1 MIVIEIK
8 NLGKKYTII
17 HQHQGHYKYTA
28 LRDVLTDGAKNIFKR
43 TVNSF
48 SKKNS
53 NNPNPKKE
61 EFWAL
66 KNISLDIKQGERVGI
81 IGRNGAGKSTLL
93 KILSRI
99 TEPTEGFARIKGRV
113 SSLLEVGTG
122 FHPELTGRENI
133 FLNGAVLGM
142 KKSEI
147 EKKYDEIVTFA
158 GVEKFLDTPVK
169 RFSSGM
175 KVRLAFAIAAHLEP
189 EILLVDEVLA
199 VGDAEFQKK
208 CLGKMD
214 EVSKEYGR
222 TVLFVSHSMPMIF
235 SLCNRCILLN
245 DGKIQATGNPGEVIA
260 AYQYSGQ
267 NTPGFID
274 YTNESKKPGDNLG
287 ILLSGWIEDKYGE
300 RSLNILI
307 NQPFRICMRYRVL
320 KDVSKMP
327 YPNFHLFDSQG
338 QYVFVVSPS
347 DINDNGPFKKGEYLA
362 ECEVPANFLN
372 DGLFSVGLA
381 LTFVHSGSHVSFYE
395 KHALTFNIT
404 DPIEGVPTRDSG
416 YRGRIPGVV
425 RPKLK
430 WIIRG
435 V

>member
-1 MIVIEIK
+1 MNVIEVK
-8 NLGKKYTII
+8 NLGKKYII
-17 HQHQGHYKYTA
+17 THENQGGHKYTA
-28 LRDVLTDGAKNIFKR
+28 LRDVLTDGAKNLWKR
-43 TVNSF
+43 AVGSLYKKSGDNS
-48 SKKNS
+48 
-53 NNPNPKKE
+53 NPKKE

-66 KNISLDIKQGERVGI
+66 KNISFNIKQGERIGI
-81 IGRNGAGKSTLL
+81 IGRNGAGKTTLL

-133 FLNGAVLGM
+133 YLNGAVLGM
-142 KKSEI
+142 KKTEI
-147 EKKYDEIVTFA
+147 KKKFDEIVSFS
-158 GVEKFLDTPVK
+158 GVERFLDTPVK

-175 KVRLAFAIAAHLEP
+175 QVRLAFAVAAHLEP

-222 TVLFVSHSMPMIF
+222 TVMFVSHNMPMIS

-245 DGKIQATGNPGEVIA
+245 DGKVQATGKPGEVIA
-260 AYQYSGQ
+260 TYQYGGQ
-267 NTPGFID
+267 NTPGFVD
-274 YTNESKKPGDNLG
+274 YENAIKKPGDNLG

-300 RSLNILI
+300 RSLDILI

-320 KDVSKMP
+320 KDVPKMP

-338 QYVFVVSPS
+338 QYVFAISPS
-347 DINDNGPFKKGEYLA
+347 DINNNGPFKEGEYFA
-362 ECEVPANFLN
+362 SCEVPANFLN

-381 LTFVHSGSHVSFYE
+381 LTFIHSGIHVSFYE

-404 DPIEGVPTRDSG
+404 DPIDGVSTRASG
-416 YRGRIPGVV
+416 YSGRIPGVV

-430 WIIRG
+430 WTIRRE
-435 V
+435 